1 MHLLNYDKN
10 TNTVNEYIT
19 DHGQIYVGSQHILRG
34 CVEHTQNQGKKV
46 TLIDEISSEKGIM
59 VITDQNGDIPF
70 AAFTNDSERDDIK
83 RTNAIARIR
92 AHAGFHVV
100 MAFVGEKETDPLSVY
115 IFKIIELNH
124 HESTLHDSTVV
135 ECIYTGNTL
144 RPIPGFEKV
153 TEHIVKA
160 SKQLH
165 LPAQLKSKYC
175 YQTTRNVTMCLM
187 SKDEKN
193 QVVSKRDKTMILNN
207 NSKARYENGDICEEG
222 IFRVYYS
229 RRFSN
234 ADEVYV
240 EGVRVPDE
248 FTKFPIEE
256 FIDSADSDIR
266 PNIRILTTRTGK
278 KYYAIVNNKGELRII
293 IKLGNFTSFT
303 LSKKEIED
311 NIVNV
316 EMFSLV

>member
-1 MHLLNYDKN
+1 MQLLNYDKQS
-10 TNTVNEYIT
+10 NTVSEYIT
-19 DHGQIYVGSQHILRG
+19 GHEQIHVGTQHILRG

-46 TLIDEISSEKGIM
+46 TLIDEISSDKGIM
-59 VITDQNGDIPF
+59 VITDINGDIPF
-70 AAFTNDSERDDIK
+70 AAFTNDSERDNINRK
-83 RTNAIARIR
+83 NVIARIR
-92 AHAGFHVV
+92 AHVGFHVV
-100 MAFVGEKETDPLSVY
+100 MSFVGEKETDPLSVY
-115 IFKIIELNH
+115 IMKIVELNH
-124 HESTLHDSTVV
+124 SDSILEDSMVV
-135 ECIYTGNTL
+135 ECVFVGDTL

-160 SKQLH
+160 SKQLG
-165 LPAQLKSKYC
+165 LPPQLKSKYC

-187 SKDEKN
+187 SKDDKN

-207 NSKARYENGDICEEG
+207 NSKARYDNGDVCEEG

-229 RRFSN
+229 RRFNN
-234 ADEVYV
+234 AEEVYV
-240 EGVRVPDE
+240 EGARVPEE
-248 FTKFPIEE
+248 FTKFSIEE

-266 PNIRILTTRTGK
+266 SNIRILTTRTGK
-278 KYYAIVNNKGELRII
+278 RYYAIVNNKGELRIV

-316 EMFSLV
+316 EMYV